1 MTVAFWSGMRGVQ
14 EGVPGLWRSER
25 QQRRRLFQVLRFLIP
40 RVTLPQAGQMLLFGL
55 AGAVIA
61 GAYGVLHDQMTFT
74 VGPEYFT
81 KFKVYQFEYHDDPG
95 PARWVAAKI
104 GFQASW
110 WVGFFA
116 GWFLARLA
124 VPRVPLPVAAR
135 LCARGVLGMLAVTL
149 VSGGIAWATVSW
161 RLDEAA
167 LSWWTEAVRG
177 FNITDV
183 RAFAEVGYIHEG
195 SYLGA
200 LVGLIGAG
208 IWVRRR
214 CGKLD
219 FNR

>member
-1 MTVAFWSGMRGVQ
+1 
-14 EGVPGLWRSER
+14 
-25 QQRRRLFQVLRFLIP
+25 LFQVLRFLIP
-40 RVTLPQAGQMLLFGL
+40 RITLPQAGQMLLFGL
-55 AGAVIA
+55 VGAVIA
-61 GAYGVLHDQMTFT
+61 GAYGVLHDQVTFSI
-74 VGPEYFT
+74 GPEYFT
-81 KFKVYQFEYHDDPG
+81 QFKVYQFEYQDDPG

-124 VPRVPLPVAAR
+124 VPRVLLPVAAR
-135 LCARGVLGMLAVTL
+135 LCARGVAGMLAVTL
-149 VSGGIAWATVSW
+149 LAGGIGWAWAYW
-161 RLDEAA
+161 QLDEAT
-167 LSWWTEAVRG
+167 LSWWAEAVRG

-183 RAFAEVGYIHEG
+183 RAFAEVGYVHEG

-214 CGKLD
+214 CP
-219 FNR
+219 